1 MFPASYLGFEV
12 PGSESFYKDP
22 LVQNNDM
29 KIEEVQNP
37 IMKIKKTY
45 DNFY

>member
-1 MFPASYLGFEV
+1 MFPASYLGSEV

-29 KIEEVQNP
+29 KNRGGSKPDYEN
-37 IMKIKKTY
+37 
-45 DNFY
+45 